1 MPNVAVIPNSGAVIA
16 PLTGIV
22 DGWPDEQHSL
32 KTTIGGAPLEDGTRV
47 TDHAIVSSE
56 EVTLTGFVSDWSGGD
71 RPGQAWEAIRAL
83 NATLTPVRVVT
94 EWGVYPEMLITEA
107 DAPKGGRRGLRFT
120 LKLTWV
126 NRVGIADNELPAS
139 ELSGP
144 ATGRSGIVERGR
156 VALPPVE

>member
-1 MPNVAVIPNSGAVIA
+1 MW
-16 PLTGIV
+16 LV
-22 DGWPDEQHSL
+22 DGNGLPPHPMARFF
-32 KTTIGGAPLEDGTRV
+32 I
-47 TDHAIVSSE
+47 
-56 EVTLTGFVSDWSGGD
+56 
-71 RPGQAWEAIRAL
+71 
-83 NATLTPVRVVT
+83 NAAAVQK
-94 EWGVYPEMLITEA
+94 ITEA

-144 ATGRSGIVERGR
+144 AAGRSGIVERGR